1 MMAVFRQISFWLVLG
16 LVSGCGVSAT
26 PAQTEL
32 PVIDACFVNASE
44 SVPVVLEVASTS
56 EERQVGLMG
65 RPELP
70 AKHGMLFRYGERREP
85 QDGFWMYRTLIPLD
99 IAFLDREG
107 TIRNIR
113 AMVPCSASSGRNCP
127 TYPAG
132 VPYWSAV
139 EMNAGFY
146 LSNGIEVGD
155 RLIQGKENCPGAD

>member
-1 MMAVFRQISFWLVLG
+1 MTVIRYLSLSLVLG
-16 LVSGCGVSAT
+16 LVAGCGVSAT
-26 PAQTEL
+26 PAQQEL
-32 PVIDACFVNASE
+32 PVVDACFVTARE

-56 EERQVGLMG
+56 EQRQVGLMG
-65 RPELP
+65 RTEMQ
-70 AKHGMLFRYGERREP
+70 ARHGMLFQYEERRDP
-85 QDGFWMYRTLIPLD
+85 QNGFWMYRTLIPLD

-146 LSNGIEVGD
+146 LANGIDVGD
-155 RLIQGKENCPGAD
+155 RLTLGGGKCRSAD